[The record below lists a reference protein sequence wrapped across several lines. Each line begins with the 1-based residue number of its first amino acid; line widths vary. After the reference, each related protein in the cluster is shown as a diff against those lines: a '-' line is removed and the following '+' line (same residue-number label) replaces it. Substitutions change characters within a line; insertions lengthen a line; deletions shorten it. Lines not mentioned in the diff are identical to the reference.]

1 MRKLGISIYPE
12 KTDRKRLYRY
22 LDKASEC
29 GFSRIFSCLLSAD
42 ENKERI
48 KETFREI
55 NLYAKSKGFE
65 IVLDVNPK
73 VFNNLEIS
81 YNDLSFFKEV
91 EADGIRLDMGFTG
104 LQESIM
110 TYNKENLMIE
120 INMSNDTHY
129 LETILDYK
137 PNKANLIGCHN
148 FYPHA
153 YTGLGMEFFNRC
165 TDRFVKNGIRTAAF
179 ISSQA
184 EETYGPWPVSQWLV
198 TLEMHRNLPLIVQ
211 FKHMIAL
218 GTVDDIIISNCYP
231 DDEELEKFKRV
242 RRDMVSFEV
251 ETIENL
257 PETEEKIIFDG
268 FHFNRGDA
276 SENVIRSTQSRIK
289 YKGHNFMLFN
299 VPETIKRGDIVIESS
314 EYGHYAGEMMIALN
328 DMKNTGKSNVV
339 GRISEEEIFILDY
352 IKPWQKFSFVRK

>member
-1 MRKLGISIYPE
+1 
-12 KTDRKRLYRY
+12 
-22 LDKASEC
+22 
-29 GFSRIFSCLLSAD
+29 
-42 ENKERI
+42 
-48 KETFREI
+48 
-55 NLYAKSKGFE
+55 
-65 IVLDVNPK
+65 
-73 VFNNLEIS
+73 
-81 YNDLSFFKEV
+81 
-91 EADGIRLDMGFTG
+91 
-104 LQESIM
+104 
-110 TYNKENLMIE
+110 
-120 INMSNDTHY
+120 
-129 LETILDYK
+129 
-137 PNKANLIGCHN
+137 
-148 FYPHA
+148 
-153 YTGLGMEFFNRC
+153 
-165 TDRFVKNGIRTAAF
+165 
-179 ISSQA
+179 
-184 EETYGPWPVSQWLV
+184 
-198 TLEMHRNLPLIVQ
+198 MHRDLPLIVQ

-218 GTVDDIIISNCYP
+218 GTIDDIIISNCYP

-268 FHFNRGDA
+268 FHFNRGDV

-289 YKGHNFMLFN
+289 YKGHNFTLFN